1 MAVTASVVVAFVL
14 LLWIH
19 FMAVFAVNGTF
30 LAGGKIWAASFIFL
44 RTCALTTS
52 AITTSTRIVCCVFY
66 IVPFTAIRAEVGAI
80 QKSNN
85 AS

>member
-1 MAVTASVVVAFVL
+1 MGFETVWTIEITL
-14 LLWIH
+14 
-19 FMAVFAVNGTF
+19 AVFAVNGTF
-30 LAGGKIWAASFIFL
+30 LAWGKIWAGSFIFL

-52 AITTSTRIVCCVFY
+52 AITTSTRMVCCVVY
-66 IVPFTAIRAEVGAI
+66 IVPLTAIRAEVGPI